1 MRWTKAVAIAAC
13 LTAGAAFAQGSTSGG
28 TGTTPDK
35 STDTTK
41 SDPYKSDPGKMDSK
55 STAKDPKAAPKGT
68 TDKDKDTSA
77 TGTGGSASDPAKK

>member
-1 MRWTKAVAIAAC
+1 MRWTKAVAVAAC
-13 LTAGAAFAQGSTSGG
+13 LAAGAAFAQGSTSGG
-28 TGTTPDK
+28 TTATPDK

-41 SDPYKSDPGKMDSK
+41 SDPAKMESK
-55 STAKDPKAAPKGT
+55 STTKDPKAAPKGT